1 MPGSSE
7 FKRYQ
12 DMVGLNGKQF
22 NNGEASQGDQEA
34 KQRLM
39 QNMMTAHHLDPNAPA
54 GDIPF
59 TEPSL
64 EDLVEMVRQGKV
76 GKEFL
81 GPEADIFLQYGTPS
95 QREQQLKDT
104 GSLEIPVMPNVRDT
118 REGPD
123 EDDLAFLKDFI
134 NKNMG

>member
-12 DMVGLNGKQF
+12 DMVGMNGMQF
-22 NNGEASQGDQEA
+22 NSGERSQGDQEA

-76 GKEFL
+76 GKEVL
-81 GPEADIFLQYGTPS
+81 GPDADIFLQYGTPS
-95 QREQQLKDT
+95 QREKQLENT
-104 GSLEIPVMPNVRDT
+104 GSLEIPTVPFNP
-118 REGPD
+118 GKN
-123 EDDLAFLKDFI
+123 FLNNFI
-134 NKNMG
+134 S

>member
-1 MPGSSE
+1 MLGSSE

-12 DMVGLNGKQF
+12 DMVSLNGKQF
-22 NNGEASQGDQEA
+22 DSGIASQGDQEA

-64 EDLVEMVRQGKV
+64 EDLVEMVKQGKV
-76 GKEFL
+76 GKEVL
-81 GPEADIFLQYGTPS
+81 GPDADVMLQYGTPS
-95 QREQQLKDT
+95 QREQQLKGT
-104 GSLEIPVMPNVRDT
+104 GSLEIPVMPYED
-118 REGPD
+118 D
-123 EDDLAFLKDFI
+123 EDDDTLSFLKEFI
-134 NKNMG
+134 RNA